1 MNADKTSIDNEASC
15 AVTEGHTSTTS
26 TMEKVSNPT
35 TQFPTQL
42 NRKNA
47 GCAPAFLFPYQSTNG
62 PFLSSE
68 TKTDQNARSSPSP
81 TLEEPN
87 PMNHTAHRFNHVD
100 SCIHKQTKDVAT
112 IKGHSSSSISTP
124 TTIVGTELLASQCLQ
139 DDELA
144 NDAHDI
150 ETGRDRNSDRASL
163 LQAGGS
169 CPTFKCLTNCE
180 EKEDI
185 LEVEQHVAAAAAT
198 SNIPRSLPRGE
209 PEDDNDRTEAGQGS
223 NGAAAAAAAE
233 ASKIPRSL
241 QRVDD
246 RTEASQG
253 SNGDVASCLRGGG
266 SCTKLTT
273 TNNMVNDSQNISKPL
288 HAAVGA
294 TSLLIGKDVDE
305 KNDENEIAISSTS
318 TDKGIYLLLPEEET
332 DTAAGAAKI
341 VPKASAV
348 NETGVSTKEAA
359 VEEVSTYVIALFFL
373 FSFILTSFTKTI
385 KQKH

>member
-1 MNADKTSIDNEASC
+1 MKTDKTSTDNGTSR
-15 AVTEGHTSTTS
+15 AVTEGPTSTTGKGSHPTNQMHRTSASRRVPASPIHSS
-26 TMEKVSNPT
+26 TKDH
-35 TQFPTQL
+35 L
-42 NRKNA
+42 I
-47 GCAPAFLFPYQSTNG
+47 
-62 PFLSSE
+62 SSE
-68 TKTDQNARSSPSP
+68 KKTDPNTLDFSPAP
-81 TLEEPN
+81 TSEEKSN
-87 PMNHTAHRFNHVD
+87 PMNPIAHRPNRVD